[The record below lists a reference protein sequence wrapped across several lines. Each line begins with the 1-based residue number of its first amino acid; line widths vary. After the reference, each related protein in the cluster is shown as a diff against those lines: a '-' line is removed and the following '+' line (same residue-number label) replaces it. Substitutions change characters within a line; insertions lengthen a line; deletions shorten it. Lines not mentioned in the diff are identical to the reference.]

1 MSSFLVISLN
11 KNSQNSEKPRNSEA
25 KGMPPIFTL
34 MREFTVTAQYF
45 LTYLLDIPIGGSQ
58 ERVLKDGPR
67 LGAEVLREGRCLEVL
82 YVVGSPS

>member
-1 MSSFLVISLN
+1 MRRKRDATNFYANAGVHCYST
-11 KNSQNSEKPRNSEA
+11 
-25 KGMPPIFTL
+25 IFPD
-34 MREFTVTAQYF
+34 
-45 LTYLLDIPIGGSQ
+45 LLIGHPIGGSQ

>member
-1 MSSFLVISLN
+1 
-11 KNSQNSEKPRNSEA
+11 
-25 KGMPPIFTL
+25 MPPIFTL

-67 LGAEVLREGRCLEVL
+67 LGAEVLREGRCLEVPH
-82 YVVGSPS
+82 VVGSMLWGFQVERSSYRGDLEGESKYVHRG

>member
-1 MSSFLVISLN
+1 
-11 KNSQNSEKPRNSEA
+11 
-25 KGMPPIFTL
+25 

-67 LGAEVLREGRCLEVL
+67 LGAEVLREGRGLEVPH
-82 YVVGSPS
+82 VVGSMLWGFQVERS